1 MGNNNSRQD
10 NKDVIQK
17 ELYAKNQETQLKKL
31 NDSVYSTANNMH
43 DQIWDNDGDHILIE
57 RRVEIF
63 SDPSRGISLPYI
75 TDKNAF
81 ASDGLSYRM
90 SERHGPGM
98 YDDYLD
104 EHDKYDPYVSSENK
118 RYVEFIICQGDL
130 NDIREKFSV
139 NKTAPNHECLGN
151 CHCIEEI
158 VEISGNNIKPYKKS
172 AKYMPTTLSPTSDEP
187 FNPYKQQQKYNPKD
201 VIQVNKMNVEYNPK
215 DVIQVNKMNVEYNPK
230 DVIQMNKMNVEYN
243 PKDVIQVNKMNVEY
257 MPTTLSPTSDDPSN
271 LGQNKYQGTV
281 FRVEKLDMPTWKQDQ
296 PMAGGADM
304 NAETSPEE
312 ITDSDDDEQR
322 DDIFSATSEV
332 SDTATSPVN
341 NKKKDAD
348 KKSFDT
354 MAMDDETSIDDEI
367 DDDDDDDDE
376 ILEGLDD
383 EDIEAEGFIM
393 EQSDINSSDL
403 YRIQRRIFASETD
416 DEDLDDFDYSR
427 KNMRKNS
434 RNAINDDDDTS
445 STTERVRQAINQM
458 NMRDTLFGSDDFDSE
473 DKDIMNMN
481 SSTDK
486 YMKKPTRRNGKYY

>member
-187 FNPYKQQQKYNPKD
+187 FNPYKQQQK
-201 VIQVNKMNVEYNPK
+201 
-215 DVIQVNKMNVEYNPK
+215 
-230 DVIQMNKMNVEYN
+230 YN